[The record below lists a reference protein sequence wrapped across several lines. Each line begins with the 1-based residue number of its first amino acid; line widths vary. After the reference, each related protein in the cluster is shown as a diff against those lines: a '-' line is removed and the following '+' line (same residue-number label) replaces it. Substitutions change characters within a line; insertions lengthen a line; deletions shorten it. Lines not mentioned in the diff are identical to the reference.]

1 MNRLNIIHNKK
12 KTISTVCR
20 IRVVEKSV
28 KKYFTTKRTVQSVG
42 TSTGGGNHLEH
53 SSFYQVIQTI
63 FSNTNVNQTAAEMN
77 PPKSPTAHTTSV
89 DPNSQKAARFNG
101 LVGVVLRIVVIK
113 ADRNTFNNGRFW
125 LQVCVPRHEI
135 TTFTTAEIIQTLQ
148 KCLCV
153 GTFT

>member
-12 KTISTVCR
+12 DHIHRICR

-28 KKYFTTKRTVQSVG
+28 KKYFITKRTVQSVG
-42 TSTGGGNHLEH
+42 TLTWGGNHLEH
-53 SSFYQVIQTI
+53 SFYQVIQTI
-63 FSNTNVNQTAAEMN
+63 FSNTDVNQTAAEMD
-77 PPKSPTAHTTSV
+77 PPKSLATHTTSV

-101 LVGVVLRIVVIK
+101 LVGVVLQIWVIK

-135 TTFTTAEIIQTLQ
+135 TTFTTTEIIQTLQ